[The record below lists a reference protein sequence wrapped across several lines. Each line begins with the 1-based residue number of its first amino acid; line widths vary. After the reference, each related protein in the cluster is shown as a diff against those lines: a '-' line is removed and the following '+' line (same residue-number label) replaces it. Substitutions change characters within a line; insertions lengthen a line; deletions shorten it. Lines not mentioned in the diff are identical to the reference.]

1 MEKNAQPQ
9 GRVLRRAEH
18 PSSMRTVAG
27 TLTHVD
33 ATNKMTTGPS
43 FDMAFLD
50 NYLSSQSSDLNTPE
64 IDLKAFNFGK
74 DNVKSKLAVTRME
87 VSKMVASPQPTPENT
102 AFFDMSISSPPAFG
116 DEEQTSSA
124 NKFAELCN
132 SEDLDNRLFATET
145 AEEPI
150 PKAPLLANSK
160 PIEFMSFG
168 NNSNPVTQPSEMPFD
183 IPHEFFNDDYLFP
196 DAELG
201 LEEDDQLINS
211 LKLDLGMY
219 LPNQEK
225 KDDILSQAVAEL
237 PSPEQLNNML
247 ETPGMMPPTF
257 VQQQPSHLAP
267 VELFPDLLASS
278 LLSHDSMQS
287 NSAPQELIIP
297 VQSNSAQQ
305 EIVIPNFFHN
315 NTEYQTVTYQVQ
327 DFTSNTF
334 QQVQNNAR
342 NSVQHMDVDIK
353 TSKFVHSDS
362 SDSTLFDILPSPY
375 TYSAPIIELPEES
388 DIKPIVEMFNEAVPS
403 TSSGKRR
410 RTTQKPSRYRDSL
423 EHPCD
428 ESQPST
434 SFVGEKKL
442 KLTDEEK
449 YHRIRIMN
457 NEASRKCRQN
467 RKQKNVN
474 VEHEITEM
482 ENKQITLKAKEAELI
497 KMRDKMKALYYEFM
511 KRKMTPH

>member
-9 GRVLRRAEH
+9 GRVLRRAAEH

-74 DNVKSKLAVTRME
+74 DNVKSKLTRTRME

-132 SEDLDNRLFATET
+132 SEDLDNRLMSTEI

-160 PIEFMSFG
+160 PIEFMSLG

-201 LEEDDQLINS
+201 LEDDQLISS

-219 LPNQEK
+219 LPNQDK

-267 VELFPDLLASS
+267 VELFPDLLPSS
-278 LLSHDSMQS
+278 LLSHDSIQS
-287 NSAPQELIIP
+287 TFAPQELIIP

-342 NSVQHMDVDIK
+342 NSVQQMDVDI
-353 TSKFVHSDS
+353 TSSKFFHSDS
-362 SDSTLFDILPSPY
+362 SDSTLFNFLPSPN
-375 TYSAPIIELPEES
+375 TYSAPTIELPEEV
-388 DIKPIVEMFNEAVPS
+388 DIKPIVDSFDEAVPS

-410 RTTQKPSRYRDSL
+410 RTTQKPARYRESL
-423 EHPCD
+423 EQPCD
-428 ESQPST
+428 ESETST
-434 SFVGEKKL
+434 PLVGGKKL

-467 RKQKNVN
+467 RKLKNVN
-474 VEHEITEM
+474 VEQEIVEL
-482 ENKQITLKAKEAELI
+482 ENKQISLKAKEAELI

-511 KRKMTPH
+511 KRKMAPR